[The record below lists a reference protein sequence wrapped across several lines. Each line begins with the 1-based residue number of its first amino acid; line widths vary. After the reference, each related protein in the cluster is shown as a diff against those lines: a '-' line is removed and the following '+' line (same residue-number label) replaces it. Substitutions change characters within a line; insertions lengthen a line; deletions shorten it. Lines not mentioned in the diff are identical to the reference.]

1 MEKKSILTATTAGIA
16 GALAFVAVPAAAQD
30 VSIDM
35 QSGFPSS
42 VVQIGTNITQM
53 TEIVS
58 TATDGR
64 LEIRFREPG
73 ALVPALEI
81 FEAVSSG
88 AVPAGYGT
96 PAWWA
101 GIVPATRLFGAIP
114 FGPEPPEQLA
124 WLYHGGGIE
133 LLQAAY
139 AEHNIHVEVCG
150 IVGPEGAGWFRE
162 PMETIEDMQGLV
174 MRHYGMGALVM
185 EELGVSTQLLAAGD
199 IYPALELGS
208 IDAAEFSQPA
218 IDISLGF
225 YEVAS
230 HYYLPGW
237 HQPTTINDLLI
248 NMDVWEGL
256 SEADRT
262 MIQLA
267 CRDNTFRMFTEAE
280 AIQGDALIELQEE
293 HGVTLHRWSDEQIDA
308 FQEAWDRVIER
319 ESEAHPAVAEA
330 WDSLQA
336 FREQHRVW
344 REYGYLNP

>member
-1 MEKKSILTATTAGIA
+1 MKTTSILGLAA
-16 GALAFVAVPAAAQD
+16 GATGLMTMSFAATPAAGQTTL
-30 VSIDM
+30 DM

-42 VVQIGTNITQM
+42 VVQIGTNITKM

-58 TATDGR
+58 TVTDGR

-73 ALVPALEI
+73 ALVPALES
-81 FEAVSSG
+81 FDAVSTGS
-88 AVPAGYGT
+88 VPMAFGT

-101 GIVPATRLFGAIP
+101 GTVPVTRLFGAIP
-114 FGPEPPEQLA
+114 FGPEPPEHLA

-133 LLQAAY
+133 LLQKAY
-139 AEHNIHVEVCG
+139 AEHNVHVEVCG
-150 IVGPEGAGWFRE
+150 MVGPEGAGWFRE
-162 PMETIEDMQGLV
+162 PMETVEDMRGLI

-237 HQPTTINDLLI
+237 HQPTTINDLMI
-248 NMDVWEGL
+248 NMDVWNGL
-256 SEADRT
+256 SEADRAT
-262 MIQLA
+262 IQLA

-280 AIQGDALIELQEE
+280 AIQADALQQLQDE
-293 HGVTLHRWSDEQIDA
+293 HGVTLHRWSDEQLDA
-308 FQEAWDRVIER
+308 FEDAWNTVIER
-319 ESEAHPAVAEA
+319 EIAERPAVAEA
-330 WDSLQA
+330 WESLSA
-336 FREQHRVW
+336 FREKHALW
-344 REYGYLNP
+344 REFGYLNP